1 MKRLVLAGGGHA
13 HVEVLR
19 DFALAP
25 AQAQITLVTRAPWLT
40 YSGMVPGVIAGHYV
54 LDDCSI
60 DLARLAAR
68 AGARAV
74 YSEVTRIDTVRREM
88 ACANGTVIGYDVLS
102 LDVGAAA
109 PLDRV
114 RGAREHAVP
123 MRPLDAMVKRFGAA
137 LDRAR
142 RGEVRAITLVGGGA
156 AGVEL
161 ALAMAHRGLGELG
174 PAAPHVRVITDAPSI
189 VPEFPPAARAR
200 LLRELRRRGV
210 GVHPSSPVTG
220 ITAETVTTG
229 HGHTFASDAVF
240 WSAGVAAH
248 SWIAESGFAT
258 DPRGF
263 LLVDA
268 TLQSTSHPL
277 VFGAGDCATRAD
289 GEMPKAGVFAVRA
302 APVLAKNLRAALGAG
317 ALEPHRTRRRF
328 LALVA
333 TGPKRAVAVWN
344 GFSWTGAS
352 LWRLKDRIDRAF
364 VARYNEITSAPTR
377 T

>member
-1 MKRLVLAGGGHA
+1 MKRLVLVGGGHA

-19 DFALAP
+19 DFALAR
-25 AQAQITLVTRAPWLT
+25 AEVELTLVTRAPWLT
-40 YSGMVPGVIAGHYV
+40 YSGMVPGVIAGHYI

-68 AGARAV
+68 AGARTV
-74 YSEVTRIDTVRREM
+74 YSEVTRIDTVRREIV
-88 ACANGTVIGYDVLS
+88 CANGSTVAYDVLS

-123 MRPLDAMVKRFGAA
+123 MRPLDGLVKRFVAA

-161 ALAMAHRGLGELG
+161 ALAMAHRAAGELG
-174 PAAPHVRVITDAPSI
+174 PAAPHVRVITDAPTI

-200 LLRELRRRGV
+200 LLRELRRRGI
-210 GVHPSSPVTG
+210 GVHPSSPVTEV
-220 ITAETVTTG
+220 TAETVTTG

-240 WSAGVAAH
+240 WSAGVAAPP
-248 SWIAESGFAT
+248 WLADSGFAT

-289 GEMPKAGVFAVRA
+289 GEVPKAGVFAVRA
-302 APVLAKNLRAALGAG
+302 APVLARNLRSALADG

-328 LALVA
+328 LALVS
-333 TGPKRAVAVWN
+333 TGSKRAVAVWN
-344 GFSWTGAS
+344 GFSWTGAG
-352 LWRLKDRIDRAF
+352 LWRVKDRIDRRF
-364 VARYNEITSAPTR
+364 VARYNDMAGAPAR
-377 T
+377 N